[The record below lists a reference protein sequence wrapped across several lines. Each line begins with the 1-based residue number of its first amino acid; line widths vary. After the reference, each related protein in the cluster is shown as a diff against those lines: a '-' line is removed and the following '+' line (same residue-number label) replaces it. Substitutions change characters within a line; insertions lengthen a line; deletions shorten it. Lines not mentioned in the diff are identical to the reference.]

1 MDHIRK
7 ALDRVRELN
16 TGGVVEIDRGAS
28 GRIQGIVDDKG
39 IQGSADR
46 HSIELDQ
53 SRLESHRIVAHNDS
67 DPRSKPFD
75 MLRTQVLQTMDQKSW
90 RILGVTSP
98 TPGCG
103 KTVTAINLALSIA
116 RQPERSVLLADFD
129 FRKPQIANSTGINCS
144 GGSLLSVLDG
154 QSALWDAIVSA
165 SAGNCHIMIL
175 PTESSTLDS
184 SALMASRAMRA
195 TVDAIK
201 RDYRSCTVIVDLPPM
216 LVSDDVIAILPQLDC
231 VLLVAAV
238 GSSKVSDIE
247 ECNKHLQS
255 TEVVRL
261 VLNKVPQVSA
271 DYYPYYGARPSRA

>member
-1 MDHIRK
+1 
-7 ALDRVRELN
+7 
-16 TGGVVEIDRGAS
+16 
-28 GRIQGIVDDKG
+28 
-39 IQGSADR
+39 
-46 HSIELDQ
+46 
-53 SRLESHRIVAHNDS
+53 
-67 DPRSKPFD
+67 
-75 MLRTQVLQTMDQKSW
+75 MDQKSW

-129 FRKPQIANSTGINCS
+129 FRKPQVANSTGINC
-144 GGSLLSVLDG
+144 GGGLLSVLDG
-154 QSALWDAIVSA
+154 QSTLTDAIVSA
-165 SAGNCHIMIL
+165 NAGNCDIMIL

-184 SALMASRAMRA
+184 SALMASRAMRT

-201 RDYRSCTVIVDLPPM
+201 RDYRSCTIIVDLPPM

-238 GSSKVSDIE
+238 GSSKISDIE

-261 VLNKVPQVSA
+261 VLNKVPQESA
-271 DYYPYYGARPSRA
+271 HYYPYYGARPSRA